1 MYVKSLAHTLL
12 CSVWLL
18 SYDKDIVARALTDA
32 HNCNGEE
39 YLEKIIQIPFDVPPV
54 DSYKI
59 QEILSNKIREISVD
73 LDDTSN
79 IYYEYQSIVFHS
91 CVYPFVKTL
100 RDINR
105 YCNVLNF
112 QYAAVKEEVNFI
124 DMAAITALQVF
135 APAIHEWIR
144 DNKFTLVG
152 GYDGQGISRNNIFQ
166 QKADR
171 IEEFKTVYPN
181 DPEGMLEGSNPK
193 FCVTAKSGANRVKFI
208 MGGRRVKRLPPC

>member
-91 CVYPFVKTL
+91 CVYP
-100 RDINR
+100 
-105 YCNVLNF
+105 
-112 QYAAVKEEVNFI
+112 
-124 DMAAITALQVF
+124 VF
-135 APAIHEWIR
+135 G
-144 DNKFTLVG
+144 KM
-152 GYDGQGISRNNIFQ
+152 
-166 QKADR
+166 K
-171 IEEFKTVYPN
+171 
-181 DPEGMLEGSNPK
+181 M
-193 FCVTAKSGANRVKFI
+193 
-208 MGGRRVKRLPPC
+208 